1 MSEISELP
9 TERYRGEWIS
19 LPERFPSYAERI
31 LWVGKG
37 KGELGYLLKKRSP
50 GAVAHGV
57 VLQPEALP
65 IAQAI
70 LDFAIPYAK
79 LPVLQANLQAP
90 YDAIVCTDLP
100 HDTFE
105 VMWTLAENL
114 LAKEGCLFFLIP
126 QAEVHPYY
134 EAGAPTGE
142 MLEEQARQ
150 KGFLGYGD
158 WKACMSLEPSADAQ
172 ASSADAYP
180 CFERLFRF
188 VFADYKP
195 VTHAQA
201 KLKNAQPRVA
211 LEILSQIPDEH
222 LATDEEKILTYTHML
237 AALLLCTKEETP
249 EETLHSFPKALEL
262 FSTIISLVPTLQAVY
277 IYQAELWAAVGA
289 PQMGC
294 RILRSVQEI
303 APDPQV
309 ERKLAYLQQLPSRQ
323 LELSPPSP
331 WEKERYCPRI
341 LFILN
346 ERIHYGLDI
355 VFDGL
360 FQLLGGDNVVDF
372 PYKDSLHGNPP
383 DDFRYYPCTFDFP
396 GHRLTEEE
404 IIAQLQ
410 AGKFDVV
417 LYGDSEEEVPRPFA
431 RQLIEA
437 AGNTPLFLFDA
448 LDDCANRRETLEA
461 YLGRKCQG
469 FFKRE
474 MLHCVDYGPETAPM
488 PFAYPDLRVLSEE
501 EINIERP
508 YDFFWA
514 GHWKSYLR
522 RPYLE
527 HLEKALSTDLRTVF
541 SPEEYNQR
549 LTQSRIGINCFGF
562 GFDTVRY
569 WEIPAHGGM
578 LLSERLPIRIPNNF
592 EDGKHAVFFDDLGEL
607 EEKLRYYCAHPKE
620 SRRIALAGYQHLKQY
635 HTSSARARQLLAY
648 MQQWISK

>member
-1 MSEISELP
+1 MNEISELP

-19 LPERFPSYAERI
+19 LPERFPSYVKRI

-37 KGELGYLLKKRSP
+37 KGELGYLLKKRFS
-50 GAVAHGV
+50 GAVVHGV

-70 LDFAIPYAK
+70 LDFAIPYTK
-79 LPVLQANLQAP
+79 LPLLQAELQTP

-100 HDTFE
+100 HDAFE
-105 VMWTLAENL
+105 VMWTLAGDL
-114 LAKEGCLFFLIP
+114 LAKEGRLFFLIP
-126 QAEVHPYY
+126 QLELHPYY
-134 EAGAPTGE
+134 EAGAPTAE
-142 MLEEQARQ
+142 ILEEQARQ
-150 KGFLGYGD
+150 KGFIGYGD
-158 WKACMSLEPSADAQ
+158 WKACMSLQPSADA
-172 ASSADAYP
+172 ADTYP
-180 CFERLFRF
+180 CFERLFCF
-188 VFADYKP
+188 AFADYEP

-201 KLKNAQPRVA
+201 NLENNQAEIA
-211 LEILSQIPDEH
+211 LEILLHIPDER
-222 LATDEEKILTYTHML
+222 LATDEEKIFAYTQTL
-237 AALLLCTKEETP
+237 AALLLYAKERTP
-249 EETLHSFPKALEL
+249 EEALYGFPRAIEL
-262 FSTIISLVPTLQAVY
+262 FSTIVSLVPTLQTAY
-277 IYQAELWAAVGA
+277 IYQAQLWAEMGA

-294 RILRSVQEI
+294 RILRSVQQI
-303 APDPQV
+303 APDTQV
-309 ERKLAYLQQLPSRQ
+309 EQQLARLQQLPSRHI
-323 LELSPPSP
+323 ELSPPLP

-360 FQLLGGDNVVDF
+360 FQLLGGNNVIDF
-372 PYKDSLHGNPP
+372 PYKDSLHGDPP

-396 GHRLTEEE
+396 GHRYGEEE
-404 IIAQLQ
+404 LIAQVQ

-431 RQLIEA
+431 RRLIEA
-437 AGNTPLFLFDA
+437 VGDTPLFLFDA
-448 LDDCANRRETLEA
+448 LDDCANHREILEA

-469 FFKRE
+469 LFKRE

-501 EINIERP
+501 EINVERP

-527 HLEKALSTDLRTVF
+527 HLERTLSTDLRTMF

-549 LTQSRIGINCFGF
+549 LTQSSIGINCFGF

-607 EEKLRYYCAHPKE
+607 EEKLRYYCAHPEE

-648 MQQWISK
+648 MQQWTSK